1 MFWAESQAERLMTIN
16 LPCHETLSQLMLQ
29 EQVLLRNAAIAFVR
43 GGPPSTYTV
52 RTYSSGRR
60 LRTRS
65 AMRTRPEDA
74 PWPRSCSGRCSA
86 FLVVVSLV
94 SSRLREMRVNLVV
107 PACYRRGGLCDDPN
121 DGLLHELGEGLP
133 TQGSGQVPSP
143 IEPFEPSE
151 LAAGLCD
158 RGHSP
163 SARQRAD
170 PGVVRRP
177 LRGRNRDF

>member
-1 MFWAESQAERLMTIN
+1 M
-16 LPCHETLSQLMLQ
+16 LPKRRHCFRS
-29 EQVLLRNAAIAFVR
+29 RC
-43 GGPPSTYTV
+43 PPSTYTGSDLFQ
-52 RTYSSGRR
+52 RPPAKK
-60 LRTRS
+60 TRS
-65 AMRTRPEDA
+65 AMRTRPRMRS
-74 PWPRSCSGRCSA
+74 WPRSCSGRCSA

-94 SSRLREMRVNLVV
+94 SSRLRKCGLICGSGVLSDAADSATIQMMASCMNW
-107 PACYRRGGLCDDPN
+107 AKDCRRRA
-121 DGLLHELGEGLP
+121 
-133 TQGSGQVPSP
+133 SGQVPSP

-177 LRGRNRDF
+177 LRGRNS